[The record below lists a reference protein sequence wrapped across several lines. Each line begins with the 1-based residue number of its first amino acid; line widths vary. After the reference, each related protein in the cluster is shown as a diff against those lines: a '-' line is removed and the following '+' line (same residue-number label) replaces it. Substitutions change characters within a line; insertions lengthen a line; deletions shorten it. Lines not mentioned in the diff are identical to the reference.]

1 MHLDL
6 EEKRLK
12 NTVQNCFCT
21 PLTSSRDSDDEYNH
35 DKGDDYDDCDD
46 DDHDNYDNKSFMHE
60 TLAMKVSC
68 VIQGGPKRG
77 PRGPKEPQEANSK
90 E

>member
-1 MHLDL
+1 MDFGVFANCLQ
-6 EEKRLK
+6 KRLK

-46 DDHDNYDNKSFMHE
+46 DDHDNYDDKSFMHE
-60 TLAMKVSC
+60 SFAMRATTTRA
-68 VIQGGPKRG
+68 ITTTHDYIR
-77 PRGPKEPQEANSK
+77 
-90 E
+90 